1 VFPLRLVTDAGELR
15 ARLHLCPGDTAVLW
29 VFGSGG
35 GLGGPAG
42 GLYDRLGE
50 QLRPDGVASLELDYR
65 RPGRLPDCI
74 ADVLSGIAYL
84 KSLGKDRI
92 VLVGHSFGG
101 AVVIGAAA
109 RSPEVIAVAAMSS
122 QSAGTGEVGEL
133 SPRPVLF
140 VHGEADEIL
149 TSRCSHDL
157 YARAR
162 EPKQLILYPGCRH
175 GLDQCRE
182 ALDRDLAAWLRRV
195 ALGEG

>member
-1 VFPLRLVTDAGELR
+1 
-15 ARLHLCPGDTAVLW
+15 

-42 GLYDRLGE
+42 GLYERLGE

-74 ADVLSGIAYL
+74 DDVLGGIAYL
-84 KSLGKDRI
+84 KSLGKHRI

-109 RSPEVIAVAAMSS
+109 RSSEVIAVAALSS
-122 QSAGTGEVGEL
+122 QTAGTGDVGAL

-140 VHGEADEIL
+140 IHGEADEIL
-149 TSRCSHDL
+149 TSRCSRDL
-157 YARAR
+157 YARAG
-162 EPKQLILYPGCRH
+162 EPRQLILYAGCRH

-182 ALDRDLAAWLRRV
+182 ALDGDLAAWLRKV
-195 ALGEG
+195 ALRER